1 MDAVTLR
8 PAVDADGH
16 IMESLAEM
24 AEYAH
29 PSVRELCLNPQNFFR
44 TPFPTL
50 DGVHWPN
57 PAVYQAEH
65 GVMGEQETASKHR
78 KGSAEDWLEFL
89 TNANVECA
97 VMYTSEGLTVG
108 QIREN
113 NYAVAVC
120 RA

>member
-44 TPFPTL
+44 TPFPT
-50 DGVHWPN
+50 P
-57 PAVYQAEH
+57 
-65 GVMGEQETASKHR
+65 R
-78 KGSAEDWLEFL
+78 
-89 TNANVECA
+89 
-97 VMYTSEGLTVG
+97 
-108 QIREN
+108 
-113 NYAVAVC
+113 
-120 RA
+120 

>member
-1 MDAVTLR
+1 MDATALR

-65 GVMGEQETASKHR
+65 GVMGEQEQPASI
-78 KGSAEDWLEFL
+78 A
-89 TNANVECA
+89 
-97 VMYTSEGLTVG
+97 
-108 QIREN
+108 
-113 NYAVAVC
+113 
-120 RA
+120 RARPRTGWSSSPTPTLNTR